1 VKGQD
6 TSRDGRDGN
15 QERIAPHYMG
25 WGGGGFAGAVAP
37 VFEEVKAMDAV
48 TVAPERMTLNG
59 PHMSYP
65 RHVKEAD
72 ITVLAENERL
82 RRDWDKLWLERQA
95 LRREI
100 EKLRGEKLDLQESAL
115 IWIGLYERALE
126 REQAT
131 RPDGSYLT
139 PAAEA

>member
-1 VKGQD
+1 
-6 TSRDGRDGN
+6 
-15 QERIAPHYMG
+15 
-25 WGGGGFAGAVAP
+25 
-37 VFEEVKAMDAV
+37 
-48 TVAPERMTLNG
+48 
-59 PHMSYP
+59 MSYP

-126 REQAT
+126 RALDEDE
-131 RPDGSYLT
+131 RVDGSYLT
-139 PAAEA
+139 PVAEA

>member
-1 VKGQD
+1 
-6 TSRDGRDGN
+6 
-15 QERIAPHYMG
+15 
-25 WGGGGFAGAVAP
+25 
-37 VFEEVKAMDAV
+37 MDAI

-59 PHMSYP
+59 IHMSYP

-72 ITVLAENERL
+72 IAVLAENERL

-115 IWIGLYERALE
+115 IWIDLYEQALE

-131 RPDGSYLT
+131 RPDGNSSTDLT
-139 PAAEA
+139 RVAEA